1 MLNFFPCVYKP
12 LKNKKMKT
20 DFTGPRIWTSSFE
33 HLFMYLKTAGWM
45 ANSADSDQMQY
56 FSSALPVPV
65 LKVIMVLKDI
75 FCLYAADLV

>member
-1 MLNFFPCVYKP
+1 
-12 LKNKKMKT
+12 MKAH
-20 DFTGPRIWTSSFE
+20 FTSPRIWTISFE

-45 ANSADSDQMQY
+45 VNSADSDQMQY

-65 LKVIMVLKDI
+65 LKVIMVLKDL